1 MTIAI
6 SIKEFQNRITYVL
19 KQYSFKAGN
28 MEAEISDEPSVEF
41 QSSDTAVHPVMT
53 FAYPNILKAG
63 MQSPNSLYV
72 LSVGYTSG
80 SDIRYPKVC
89 SFAKQI

>member
-1 MTIAI
+1 MMPMNSCVGSVA
-6 SIKEFQNRITYVL
+6 
-19 KQYSFKAGN
+19 A
-28 MEAEISDEPSVEF
+28 EAELLPLTFIASPAIDPSISDEPSVEF
-41 QSSDTAVHPVMT
+41 QSSDTAVHPV
-53 FAYPNILKAG
+53 AYPNILKAG

>member
-1 MTIAI
+1 MMPMNSCVGSVA
-6 SIKEFQNRITYVL
+6 
-19 KQYSFKAGN
+19 A
-28 MEAEISDEPSVEF
+28 EAELLPLTFIASPAIDPSVLPSVEF